1 MLKAIENT
9 SKVSAGVAGWLTLPI
24 MITVF
29 MDAFLRGLFGIAV
42 EGVSELNSFLLVA
55 MIYLGLAGTQNAR
68 ANFQVTL
75 FIERLPEWGQRWIGA
90 VLLILLIAVSAI
102 LCWFCAHAASSSFY
116 RNEITYGLVEVP
128 IWPSR
133 ALIALGFALLVLQ
146 FIADVIHLLRGTRR
160 AFDQGQAQIPH

>member
-1 MLKAIENT
+1 MLKAIEST
-9 SKVSAGVAGWLTLPI
+9 SRVSAGLAGWLTLPI

-29 MDAFLRGLFGIAV
+29 LDAFLRGLFGIAV

-75 FIERLPEWGQRWIGA
+75 FIERLPERAQRWIGV
-90 VLLILLIAVSAI
+90 VLLIVLIAVTSV
-102 LCWFCAHAASSSFY
+102 LCWFCVRAAISSFE
-116 RNEITYGLVEVP
+116 RSEITYGLIEVP

-133 ALIALGFALLVLQ
+133 AIIAFGFALLVLQ
-146 FIADVIHLLRGTRR
+146 FIADVIHLGKGTRR
-160 AFDQGQAQIPH
+160 AFDEGQSELPH